1 MTPFN
6 PDSIG
11 DYVTLIAL
19 AFFAMASTV
28 LPVAIPLW
36 SKVKK
41 IEGHAESANEQVSNT
56 HSTNLRDDIDR
67 LAESI
72 EAGFSETR
80 TQFRQ
85 VHEALNLE
93 RRERMEGDLQ
103 IKGKLEVQ
111 VTE

>member
-11 DYVTLIAL
+11 DYVTLISL
-19 AFFAMASTV
+19 A
-28 LPVAIPLW
+28 AIPMIGGVATVALPIW
-36 SKVKK
+36 AKMKK

-72 EAGFSETR
+72 EAGFAESR
-80 TQFRQ
+80 TEFRLIQ
-85 VHEALNLE
+85 EALNLE

-103 IKGKLEVQ
+103 LKGKIEVQ